1 MRDKKSWARLV
12 CGAALAVALGAAAA
26 AVSAQQGP
34 PGGGGA
40 GRGAPQPFTV
50 HQLKPNVYWVE
61 GGGGN
66 SGVIVGNNGVIV
78 VDAKTSAAGGKELID
93 DVAKITPKPITTVII
108 THSDGDH
115 VNGLASF
122 PKGLTIIAHENCKTE
137 MQAAQGPAAAAIAD
151 YIPTRTVMKNTED
164 TTIEGVHLRLM
175 HFAPAH
181 TSGDLMVYL
190 PDDKIMFTG
199 DVVATQSP
207 YPLIHAE
214 KNGSSEGWITTLN
227 GIIKVD
233 VATYVPG
240 HGDAQT
246 KADLQKRVADTTARR
261 DQIKALV
268 AQNKSLDE
276 VRQALNEPPPAQRGG
291 GGAVGGGQA
300 AMGPGG
306 GAGAPGGGQAGAR
319 GGPGGGAGGPG
330 GAPAGA
336 RGGPGGGGAPNFM
349 DFTGVVY
356 GEMKK

>member
-1 MRDKKSWARLV
+1 MQDKKDWAKLAG
-12 CGAALAVALGAAAA
+12 GAALAVALGVAAAT
-26 AVSAQQGP
+26 VSAQQGP

-40 GRGAPQPFTV
+40 GRGAPQPLMV
-50 HQLKPNVYWVE
+50 HQLKQNIYWVE

-78 VDAKTSAAGGKELID
+78 VDAKTSAAGGAELVADI
-93 DVAKITPKPITTVII
+93 AKITPKPITTVII

-122 PKGLTIIAHENCKTE
+122 PKGIAIIAHENCKTE
-137 MQAAQGPAAAAIAD
+137 MQAMQGPAAAALAD
-151 YIPTRTVMKNTED
+151 YMPTRTVMRNTED
-164 TTIEGVHLRLM
+164 VTIEGVKLRLT

-199 DVVATQSP
+199 DIVATQSP

-214 KNGSSEGWITTLN
+214 KNGTSDGWITTMK
-227 GIIKVD
+227 GILAID
-233 VATYVPG
+233 ATTFVPG
-240 HGDAQT
+240 HGDVQM
-246 KADLQKRVADTTARR
+246 KADLQKRLADTTARR

-268 AQNKSLDE
+268 AQDKSLDD
-276 VRQALNEPPPAQRGG
+276 VRVALNEPPPAQRGG
-291 GGAVGGGQA
+291 GGGGGGQGGGGGA
-300 AMGPGG
+300 PGG
-306 GAGAPGGGQAGAR
+306 GAGAR
-319 GGPGGGAGGPG
+319 GGPGGGGGAGGPG

-356 GEMKK
+356 GELKK